1 MRRSKKK
8 AQKKADENAEAERQK
23 ALRAQ
28 RELAAFGETHKP
40 RKGKLSEPEIW
51 WRDHYQWLEN
61 SGYLLRPRYAPD
73 WTPSWEGTKKEWFA
87 CEDGRA
93 AEFPTRILDG
103 TRLSDGAYVA
113 FKLVQNSGHPLERDI
128 GQLFSSEP
136 LAGESANH
144 CIPIY
149 DVLVPEEDSV
159 ILVMPLLGDYSE
171 PPFDTIGE
179 AVECFRQLFEGLQFM
194 HKHRVAHRYVA

>member
-1 MRRSKKK
+1 
-8 AQKKADENAEAERQK
+8 
-23 ALRAQ
+23 
-28 RELAAFGETHKP
+28 
-40 RKGKLSEPEIW
+40 GKLSDPEFW
-51 WRDHYQWLEN
+51 WRDHYQWLEK

-93 AEFPTRILDG
+93 AQFATRILDG

-113 FKLVQNSGHPLERDI
+113 LKLVQKSDHPLEHDI
-128 GQLFSSEP
+128 GRLFSSEP
-136 LAGESANH
+136 LVGESANH

-149 DVLVPEEDSV
+149 DVLLVPEDEDHV
-159 ILVMPLLGDYSE
+159 ILVMPLLRDYRQ

-179 AVECFRQLFEGLQFM
+179 TVECFRQLFE
-194 HKHRVAHRYVA
+194 